1 MQASETN
8 GHTAREAGQKVCLRL
23 QFPIQCGRIM
33 NYRAYLRDVP
43 LPTLWLLLPVL
54 AASLLLGS
62 CRPQSQP
69 KSVYPM
75 GERAI
80 NGPIVYNV
88 IQTVWKTDLGD
99 ALNTRTPQNRFLL
112 VTLSATNGGGQDVA
126 LPFFTLEGPGGKE
139 VKELENGEGVE
150 GWFGLL
156 RTLKPA
162 ETHQGVLLFDA
173 PLTSYRLRLT
183 DGGEPGSEKYV
194 WVDIPLRIDTDTS
207 ITVPVPGQN

>member
-1 MQASETN
+1 MKYRA
-8 GHTAREAGQKVCLRL
+8 CLR
-23 QFPIQCGRIM
+23 Q
-33 NYRAYLRDVP
+33 VP
-43 LPTLWLLLPVL
+43 SHTLWLLGPVL
-54 AASLLLGS
+54 AATVMLSG
-62 CRPQSQP
+62 CRPQTQP

-80 NGPIVYNV
+80 DGPIVYNV
-88 IQTVWKTDLGD
+88 IQTVWKTELGD
-99 ALNTRTPQNRFLL
+99 VLNTRTPQNRFLL
-112 VTLSATNGGGQDVA
+112 ITLSATNSGGQEVA

-139 VKELENGEGVE
+139 VKELENGDGVE
-150 GWFGLL
+150 SWFGLL

-162 ETHQGVLLFDA
+162 ETHQGILLFDA

-194 WVDIPLRIDTDTS
+194 WVEIPLRIDTDTS